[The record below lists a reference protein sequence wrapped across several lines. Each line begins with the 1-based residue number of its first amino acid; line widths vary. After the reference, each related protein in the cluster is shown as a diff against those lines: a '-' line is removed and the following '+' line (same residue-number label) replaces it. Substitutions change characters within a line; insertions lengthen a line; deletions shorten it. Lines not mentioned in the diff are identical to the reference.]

1 MRSRDPHRHG
11 GAVSGRAAWLI
22 ALPLLVAGSLLGHQ
36 LAYLVV
42 AGHHAEALLADTG
55 HGYLQQLP
63 TGAVLGG
70 VCLALGVCFATLDR
84 IRGRRG
90 KGVPAWAV
98 GAIPLL
104 GFSGQEHIERL
115 IYEGSW
121 PLQAALEPTFAL
133 GLALQVPFAL
143 GAYLVAR
150 LLVRAIVELVEL
162 VSAQRLPLRFRAT
175 VVRRTGLLR
184 ASRALLECH
193 LAPRGPPLALIG

>member
-1 MRSRDPHRHG
+1 MRIRDTTTRG
-11 GAVSGRAAWLI
+11 GSVSGRAAWLI

-42 AGHHAEALLADTG
+42 AGHHAEALLADSG

-70 VCLALGVCFATLDR
+70 VCLALGVFFATVDR
-84 IRGRRG
+84 FRGRRG
-90 KGVPAWAV
+90 KDVPAWAV

-104 GFSGQEHIERL
+104 GFAGQEHIERL
-115 IYEGSW
+115 IHDGSW
-121 PLQAALEPTFAL
+121 PLQAALEPTFAI

-143 GAYLVAR
+143 CAYLVAR

-162 VSAQRLPLRFRAT
+162 VRAQWVPPRFRAV
-175 VVRRTGLLR
+175 VVRRTGLPR
-184 ASRALLECH
+184 ANRVLLECH
-193 LAPRGPPLALIG
+193 LAPRGPPWL